1 VLGVLLVRAE
11 VLIGFP
17 DITASSQI
25 LVLAAV
31 FGFLGQVLLTRPVDQ
46 TGGTVLAAGDPES
59 GVRKREIVYAFWR
72 RITKN
77 ASS

>member
-1 VLGVLLVRAE
+1 
-11 VLIGFP
+11 
-17 DITASSQI
+17 
-25 LVLAAV
+25 V